1 MAQRYSGVAVL
12 PLIICSIV
20 IKYDFFN
27 YNLNFEMKKM
37 ALIFTLFMVPGL
49 VNSYAQPGTTELMNA
64 INRINSSFEELSH
77 RFDILEK
84 KTDDVL
90 WYNKVGDI
98 AFIDKVFITG
108 PPLAKEKN
116 PTGQGA
122 GNPVKFWTYIF
133 IPKDADPGK
142 KYPLLVLPHGGVHA
156 NFTTY
161 YTHIIREMVSQG
173 YIVTT
178 PEYRGSTG
186 YGAGMY
192 NIIDYGGLE
201 IQDVDASRQYMVD
214 NYSIVDKNRVGI
226 VGWSHGGYIAL
237 FDIFEYPQN
246 YKVAFTG
253 VPVSDLIARM
263 GYKDQEYRDIF
274 SGQEAIGKP
283 ADENVA
289 EYRKRSPAWQTSK
302 YQNTPLLI
310 HTNTIDEDVNVLE
323 VEHLIKSLKAE
334 GKNNFSYEIFENM
347 PGGHSFDRMDY
358 MEAKEIRM
366 KIYNHLNKYL
376 NPPKPFKSVKDLQK
390 AGYGFN

>member
-1 MAQRYSGVAVL
+1 
-12 PLIICSIV
+12 
-20 IKYDFFN
+20 
-27 YNLNFEMKKM
+27 MKK
-37 ALIFTLFMVPGL
+37 LFFITVTIMLFIP
-49 VNSYAQPGTTELMNA
+49 VNMKSQPGNTELMNA
-64 INRINSSFEELSH
+64 IKMINADFEDLGH

-84 KTDDVL
+84 KIDDIQ
-90 WYNKVGDI
+90 WFNRVGDI
-98 AFIDKVFITG
+98 AFIDKVYITG
-108 PPLAKEKN
+108 PPLAVEKN

-122 GNPVKFWTYIF
+122 GNPLKFWTYIF

-142 KYPLLVLPHGGVHA
+142 KYPLLVFPHGGVHA
-156 NFTTY
+156 NFDTY

-173 YIVTT
+173 YIVTAA
-178 PEYRGSTG
+178 EYRGSTG
-186 YGAGMY
+186 YGASMY
-192 NIIDYGGLE
+192 NNIDYGGLE
-201 IQDVDASRQYMVD
+201 VQDVDASRQYMID
-214 NYSIVDKNRVGI
+214 NYSIVDKERVGI

-237 FDIFEYPQN
+237 FNIFEYPQN

-263 GYKDQEYRDIF
+263 GYKDQEYRDLF
-274 SGQEAIGKP
+274 SEQAAIGKP

-289 EYRKRSPAWQTSK
+289 EYRKRSPAWQVSK

-310 HTNTIDEDVNVLE
+310 HTNTNDEDVNVLE

-334 GKNNFSYEIFENM
+334 GKKNFSYEIFQNM

-358 MEAKEIRM
+358 MEAKEIRL

-376 NPPKPFKSVKDLQK
+376 NPPRPFKSVKDLQK

>member
-1 MAQRYSGVAVL
+1 
-12 PLIICSIV
+12 
-20 IKYDFFN
+20 
-27 YNLNFEMKKM
+27 MKK
-37 ALIFTLFMVPGL
+37 LITVSVLIMIFACIKLLG
-49 VNSYAQPGTTELMNA
+49 QPGTIELMNA
-64 INRINSSFEELSH
+64 INKVNANVDALSYN
-77 RFDILEK
+77 FDILQK
-84 KTDDVL
+84 QIDDVQ

-98 AFIDKVFITG
+98 AFIDKVYITG

-142 KYPLLVLPHGGVHA
+142 KYPLLVFPHGGVHA
-156 NFTTY
+156 DFTTY
-161 YTHIIREMVSQG
+161 YTHIVREMVSQG
-173 YIVTT
+173 YIVTA

-186 YGAGMY
+186 YGAAMF
-192 NIIDYGGLE
+192 NNIDYGGLE
-201 IQDVDASRQYMVD
+201 VQDVDASRQYMID
-214 NYSIVDKNRVGI
+214 NYTIVDKERVGI
-226 VGWSHGGYIAL
+226 IGWSHGGYIAL
-237 FDIFEYPQN
+237 FDIFTYPQN

-263 GYKDQEYRDIF
+263 GYKDQEYRDLF
-274 SGQEAIGKP
+274 SGQAAIGKP
-283 ADENVA
+283 ADQNVA
-289 EYRKRSPAWQTSK
+289 EYRKRSPAWQTNK

-310 HTNTIDEDVNVLE
+310 HTNTNDEDVNVLE

-334 GKNNFSYEIFENM
+334 GKSNFSYEIFENM

-358 MEAKEIRM
+358 KEAKEIRM